1 MANPNV
7 SLLPDLSNSTTP
19 TPTPS
24 PSYNSAKTFLF
35 IAFLFG
41 FPGNLFVVWTVLC
54 RVQRR
59 SVTCLLVLNL
69 SVADAL
75 VLLTAPFF
83 LRLLTTRNGWEF
95 GDSMCKLVH
104 YFCCVNMY
112 VSIYLICVMSLDRWL
127 AVMRP
132 FLSQKLRK
140 KRTLYI
146 VMLVIWIMAFLLAL
160 PMPFYRRNLQP
171 YLHKNN
177 SMYICDHYHWNS
189 VNHEVFQYLMETL
202 MGFLIPFTF
211 IVFCYT
217 SVICRLRS
225 AMFHGRVK
233 GSLLIL
239 IIILAFALF
248 WLPYH
253 IINILQLIGLLRDPG
268 VYKVA
273 RSVRPTVTP
282 FAFLSSSVNPLLY
295 VFAGSSHIRRAG
307 FSFMAKLFE
316 GTYSE
321 SNSGRRSTTFTSSSV
336 LTKMSV
342 KWPQSGDVARNKGC
356 VDEGGEEAETTCKDE
371 LKTLTTITE
380 RQ

>member
-1 MANPNV
+1 MADTNV
-7 SLLPDLSNSTTP
+7 SLLPGLSNSTTSNP
-19 TPTPS
+19 TSQSHGTGI
-24 PSYNSAKTFLF
+24 AILV
-35 IAFLFG
+35 IAFVFG

-75 VLLTAPFF
+75 VLLSAPFF
-83 LRLLTTRNGWEF
+83 LRLLAGPNGWEF
-95 GDSMCKLVH
+95 GDGMCKLVH

-146 VMLVIWIMAFLLAL
+146 VMLVIWITAFLLAL
-160 PMPFYRRNLQP
+160 PMPFYRSNLKVNKSIYVCKP
-171 YLHKNN
+171 
-177 SMYICDHYHWNS
+177 YHWNS
-189 VNHEVFQYLMETL
+189 DNHELFQYLMETL

-225 AMFHGRVK
+225 AMFHGRIK
-233 GSLLIL
+233 GSFLIL
-239 IIILAFALF
+239 IIISAFALF

-253 IINILQLIGLLRDPG
+253 VINILQVIGVLQDRSGPI
-268 VYKVA
+268 YKVA
-273 RSVRPTVTP
+273 NSVRPKVTA

-295 VFAGSSHIRRAG
+295 VFAGSSNIRQAG
-307 FSFMAKLFE
+307 CSFMAKLFE

-321 SNSGRRSTTFTSSSV
+321 SNSGRRSTTFTSSSAHS
-336 LTKMSV
+336 KMSV
-342 KWPQSGDVARNKGC
+342 KWPQSGGVAKNKSY
-356 VDEGGEEAETTCKDE
+356 VDEEGEEMETTCKE
-371 LKTLTTITE
+371 LKTLTTMA
-380 RQ
+380 